1 MSGPKKQTKE
11 TLPAKAGDPQTTLP
25 AAALESM
32 EAMSGQGFENQ
43 TREDITIPVI
53 YLLQALSPQ
62 LETVAGAKA
71 GKMLNSVTE
80 ELYDELL
87 FVPAST
93 SHEFVEYVPRKAGGG
108 FVGVHA
114 VGSDLVKHVK
124 ATQPFGQYTN
134 GENELVEFFSVFGV
148 LCDDSQPLGMAV
160 IRFKSTKIKVYK
172 QFNTRLQTCQIPRS
186 TGPGR
191 FTPALF
197 QHVIRVSTKKEK
209 NAHGE
214 FYNFALQSAVDN
226 NTIKSLIPPTDP
238 RSTMAQE
245 CYALLK
251 EGRVSATYGEPQGG
265 GRDDDEGDDKVF

>member
-1 MSGPKKQTKE
+1 
-11 TLPAKAGDPQTTLP
+11 
-25 AAALESM
+25 M
-32 EAMSGQGFENQ
+32 EAVAGQGFENQ

-62 LETVAGAKA
+62 LETIAGARA
-71 GKMLNSVTE
+71 GMLLNSVTE

-108 FVGVHA
+108 FVGVHP
-114 VGSDLVKHVK
+114 VGSDLIKHVK
-124 ATQPFGQYTN
+124 ATQQFGQYTN

-148 LCDDSQPLGMAV
+148 LCDAEQPLGMAV

-172 QFNTRLQTCQIPRS
+172 QFNTRLQTCQVPRS

-214 FYNFALQSAVDN
+214 FYNFVLQSAVEN
-226 NTIKSLIPPTDP
+226 NTIKSLISPTDP
-238 RSTMAQE
+238 RSVMAQE
-245 CYALLK
+245 CYKLLK
-251 EGRVSATYGEPQGG
+251 EGRVTATYEEPQGG
-265 GRDDDEGDDKVF
+265 TGGDDDEDGVF